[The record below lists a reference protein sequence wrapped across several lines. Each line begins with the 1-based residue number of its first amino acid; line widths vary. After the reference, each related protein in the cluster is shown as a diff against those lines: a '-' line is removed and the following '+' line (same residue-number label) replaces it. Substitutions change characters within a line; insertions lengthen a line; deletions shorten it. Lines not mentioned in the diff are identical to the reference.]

1 MKLFDLLTDTGE
13 REAHASRIYGV
24 VVGVVTNN
32 EDPEG
37 LGRVKVKYPWLSDED
52 ESDWARIATLMAGN
66 ERGIYFLPEVD
77 DEVLVAFE
85 HGDVRLPYIIGSL
98 WNGKELPP
106 ATNEDGANNIRV
118 IKSRSGHVIRLN
130 DEEGAETIEIVDKTE
145 KNSIIFDTA
154 NNTIAITTDGDITLS
169 ASQGKIKL
177 EAQNI
182 EIKSSAD
189 TKVESGAAMDI
200 QASSTMN
207 LKGQTINLN

>member
-1 MKLFDLLTDTGE
+1 MKLFDLLIDNE
-13 REAHASRIYGV
+13 EQEAIASRIYGV

-37 LGRVKVKYPWLSDED
+37 LGRVKVKLPWLSDED
-52 ESDWARIATLMAGN
+52 ESDWSRIATPMAGK
-66 ERGIYFLPEVD
+66 ERGIYFLPEID

-85 HGDVRLPYIIGSL
+85 HGDVRFPYIIGSL
-98 WNGKELPP
+98 WNGQDSPP
-106 ATNEDGANNIRV
+106 ATNEDGQNNLRV

-130 DEEGAETIEIVDKTE
+130 DQEGNETIEIIDKTE
-145 KNSIIFDTA
+145 KNSIVIDTA
-154 NNTIAITTDGDITLS
+154 TNSIAITTNGDITLS

-189 TKVESGAAMDI
+189 TKVEASAGMDM

-207 LKGQTINLN
+207 LKGQVINLN